1 MKRESLSP
9 KISIEV
15 VKYTDMSEKQWY
27 MSNDHTDWYY
37 HCPRTMPSESLDP
50 KFLDA
55 TLDPPLRLLA
65 LGLNS
70 LGYST
75 LPSCSGHY
83 KHPEELNEA
92 YDNLVRDSKK
102 IRSGG
107 LHLVDVENGERLVHQ
122 DKSWYLPWDRQT
134 FSQIASGVN
143 GRPEGYLGFKVSKAD
158 AYRVGSAVQNAVDRN
173 KGCRYEVKRCPEG
186 FVFELRVYTGKQ
198 KSQDAAWQDLG
209 DSVMLGLTK

>member
-1 MKRESLSP
+1 MKDEAYKP
-9 KISIEV
+9 QISIIA
-15 VKYTDMSEKQWY
+15 VKYADMPKKQWY

-37 HCPRTMPSESLDP
+37 HQPRKMPVENLDP

-70 LGYST
+70 HGYTT

-83 KHPEELNEA
+83 KHPDELNEV
-92 YDNLVRDSKK
+92 YDNLVSDSNK
-102 IRSGG
+102 IRRGG
-107 LHLVDVENGERLVHQ
+107 LHLVDVENGERIVHH

-143 GRPEGYLGFKVSKAD
+143 GRPEGYLGFKVGKAD
-158 AYRVGSAVQNAVDRN
+158 AYHVGSVVQSAVGTN
-173 KGCRYEVKRCPEG
+173 KGCRYEVKRCPGG
-186 FVFELRVYTGKQ
+186 FIFELRVYTGKQ